1 MASFAEWTEKEKK
14 KKKKQASGASF
25 TEYTKQVLGRD
36 DIEAPLS
43 ERKEEDIAPVV
54 AHSDAEEHN
63 ILDALN
69 PFRKENWQEFGDF
82 VSDRASRV
90 KQAFVDDFTGKDT
103 RDKIKEAEEK
113 GESTFG
119 EYVLGHANE
128 GLASF
133 NKGITATADLILG
146 KPLQAIGWENNPI
159 SSLADYYGERY
170 DEFHTLGQTVDA
182 NRGGGKMTTLG
193 GEFISGTVAAIPNA
207 LLALMSMGGS
217 TAATTTSAG
226 LQTTAAMNTGNIL
239 TRAGLKTTAMMKN
252 PQYWLSFAQTAGTDY
267 EEAKAMGASDE
278 VAAIGATLTSLIN
291 AGIEVGLN
299 GGSGIQGLPDEIASG
314 DGSKILAWVMSSLE
328 EGNEE
333 EVQGVVN
340 RTVAKVLY
348 GSEEK
353 IFDSGVMAKEF
364 AMGTAV
370 GGALGGGQIGVQGA
384 VNAANNAIANAEA
397 RKLTANEQAVV
408 DKVVEDRIA
417 EEEQDG
423 KKLTNSEKKKIRNAV
438 FEEMERGEISI
449 DTIEEVLGGDSYK
462 AYRDTVD
469 SEDALAKEFEELG
482 NKQNATLA
490 EQSRYAEL
498 KQQME
503 DIKQNGKRNEL
514 KTQLSDTV
522 FGMVQNDR
530 LAESYYERGRRGQ
543 AFQADVSKYDE
554 KQRAVVQNAIDSG
567 ILNNTRRTHEFVD
580 IIARLSADRGVLF
593 DFTDNAKLKE
603 SGFAIDGKQVNG
615 FVTKDGITLNIDSPK
630 AWQSTVGHEVTHVLE
645 GTELYGELQTALF
658 DYAKSKGEYDSRLA
672 DLTDLY
678 SNIEGAD
685 VNAELTADLVGD
697 YLFTDSDFIHNLST
711 NHRNVFQKIYDEIKY
726 LCKVVTAGSKEA
738 RQLEKVKKAFDKAYK
753 EGGKATDGTKY
764 SVSNKNI
771 KDVST
776 GYASGETYFTMSYT
790 QDGKVVG
797 TLEYGEYEGAPNV
810 KMVEVAPEYRRQGI
824 GKKLLQELQ
833 TKYPDTEIDFGM
845 STPDGT
851 KLLESI
857 TYNVTDEAVVA
868 DRQKLK
874 DLQSELNEL
883 QGKLDVL
890 YDTDNLTEA
899 QEAELHKLGDRWTE
913 VYDTIREL
921 EQSLRGKRA
930 TKTFVKTD
938 AKYSI
943 SDNSGRQL
951 TTEQREYFKDSKM
964 RDDNGNLMVMY
975 HGSQDAGFHVFDAKM
990 SDDDTSFFFVDRN
1003 DVAASYSGTSEVYE
1017 AKTIRTADDMN
1028 NFLAEIGYDHYKAVE
1043 ENGKF
1048 VLYENNE
1055 YVAKSDTAQGI
1066 YEEFCWY
1073 EGVGDGDAN
1082 YKVYLNLKN
1091 PLIVDAQGRNWDNVS
1106 REYSQELANRYRS
1119 LTTEE
1124 KEALV
1129 QLAAWEDYSIFQDEL
1144 AKSVQV
1150 DGYDE
1155 TGVIRNAYAKLVG
1168 KDTFDGDEVN
1178 RFDLFSIAS
1187 DNFSDEAIQQF
1198 AVEQMTTRD
1207 FANRAKE
1214 QGYDGVIFKN
1224 IVDVGGYG
1232 NGSEGASTVAVAFD
1246 SKQIKSVA
1254 NEKPTADKD
1263 IRYSLTEYTEA
1274 EKKAHNDMVI
1284 DHFGKTYSWA
1294 ETGYVL
1300 LDGTKLDL
1308 SGKHEGAPGG
1318 YRTVDHRDIVDA
1330 LGSDYGDDSYSGAL
1344 VQFMSEGN
1352 IRISPESNGIN
1363 LSVRPNKAQ
1372 ERALTDFISRA
1383 RGEVILDIDDANGY
1397 TVVSVEYPYG
1407 THFSKV
1413 LGDIRGWFDNGTKP
1427 DVPSIYRSLSKE
1439 GETPV
1444 RGRFSTPARDLKLE
1458 TAPVAETVSEMETVA
1473 ENATTTPSPVD
1484 LAEIAKQGRRENM
1497 RGAYTHN
1504 GKQYLS
1510 DGSFIAEFNTVDEGL
1525 EQSKD
1530 FPIKQALKELDE
1542 AFARRVEG
1550 NYDLHASDTPGFIKV
1565 GNSLFGTKRVNALF
1579 RAFENPVFSLA
1590 NVRGGH
1596 EALVVTADNGRA
1608 VLMPVS
1614 ASGNAYLV
1622 YEAQPVSENV
1632 TVEEATPKSWR
1643 DTVKTLREP
1652 EMDGDSWSRE
1662 YIEYHNAF
1670 SNSVV
1675 HEALNEVMT
1684 NAEVGMSSAE
1694 LAQKAQEALREY
1706 EQIQANKP
1714 YGESYTEAEMLE
1726 LSTLYTQYTMY
1737 DGLARNPAYID
1748 ELMSLLE
1755 YSAPTESE
1763 LSEQDADRL
1772 ASLEDTDA
1780 PPEVEAPYY
1789 EESKPAKVYDPFYD
1803 RDIGEVGKRSVKAY
1817 MYENPEVKPFFQ
1829 QEAQGM
1835 LNDLSGS
1842 VKGERWLTS
1851 EGAPG
1856 SYGLESYGTWNGTKR
1871 HTTDDIAELLDVYG
1885 YSYAEIEKGL
1895 KAIIE
1900 DNGAENNA
1908 CSKRIE
1914 FMLNDRLVYGYT
1926 DVDGRPIPPDQDYIN
1941 LLQEKQITEYSREAF
1956 DALTDADAP
1965 PVDEVAPVAPVKQ
1978 TAPVVA
1984 ENIAPVKEAYEAI
1997 KPKKEKQPRLIRV
2010 DDDGG
2015 NPGEEIT
2022 AKTLVN
2028 EPKKQRN
2035 KRGLWSLVK
2044 EYVLDNGMVFEEVAL
2059 RNNNRELQSKWHFI
2073 RGAQAMAQR
2082 FMGKGA
2088 NGVRAL
2094 NDIRKEVEKS
2104 GKVEPFYQYLQHML
2118 NTDRMTLAERYGTEN
2133 KPVFGKSVTAEM
2145 SSKTAAEL
2153 EAANPEFKQWAED
2166 IYTIQRH
2173 LRSMMVEKG
2182 VISQETADM
2191 WNEMYPHYVPIGR
2204 EGKDGAA
2211 VNVALD
2217 TGRTGVNAPIKRATG
2232 GNANIRPMFNV
2243 MGERIVQT
2251 FRANAKNSFG
2261 VELFNTLNAEALA
2274 NDAAQANSEALAE
2287 AIFGDTEGVTENED
2301 GLLKEGKNGAP
2312 PTFTVFVDGKRV
2324 EFAITDEMY
2333 TALKP
2338 AGELLSY
2345 TNKPLNTINNIRRGL
2360 ITEYNPVFL
2369 ATNAVKDVQD
2379 VLMNSQHPVKTYL
2392 ALPRAAGQIVRN
2404 GKWYTEY
2411 LDNGGESNTYFDN
2424 ESSTF
2429 TDGEK
2434 GASKLLG
2441 IPPLSW
2447 ISKANNVIE
2456 RLPRLAEY
2464 IASREAGRSIET
2476 SMLDAARV
2484 TTNFAA
2490 GGKVTKLINRNGG
2503 TFFAASVNGAVQQAR
2518 NIVEAKHNGLRG
2530 VLGLAGKMAIA
2541 GLPAMVF
2548 NALRWDDDEDYAE
2561 LSDYVK
2567 RDYYVV
2573 AKYGDGQFIRI
2584 PKGRVLAV
2592 IQNAFEQGANAVNGE
2607 DVDLW
2612 GLGEL
2617 MLSNIAPNNPI
2628 DNNIFAPV
2636 IQAATNR
2643 AWYGDDILPTRLQ
2656 DLPTN
2661 EQYDETTDAISK
2673 WLGENFDP
2681 FKLGAYKI
2689 NYLLDQYSGGL
2700 GDTFLPMLTP
2710 KAERGDNSLVGN
2722 MIAPFKDKFT
2732 TDSVLKNQ
2740 NVSDFYDTKDELATA
2755 AKRGGATDEEVLMS
2769 KYMNT
2774 VNAELSELYA
2784 EKREIQNSDLPD
2796 DRKYARVREVQ
2807 EQINAIARDGLSA
2820 YENVTIDGKHAKV
2833 GDVQFRW
2840 YEPGEDSTAEPGWKK
2855 LTADQLEQQE
2865 EVTRGLG
2872 ISAGEYW
2879 NNKAE
2884 YDFAYEK
2891 PEKYAVAKS
2900 VGGYEAYKGYQSALY
2915 DIKADKDSKGKS
2927 ITGSRKEKVADY
2939 INGLDAD
2946 YGEKIILFKSE
2957 YKADDTYNHEI
2968 IEYLN
2973 SRDDISYKDMVTIL
2987 KELGFEVDSEGNIYW
3002 D

>member
-14 KKKKQASGASF
+14 KKKKQASGTSF

-43 ERKEEDIAPVV
+43 ERKEEDIAPV
-54 AHSDAEEHN
+54 AKKEEN
-63 ILDALN
+63 EKGLLSTLFSADT
-69 PFRKENWQEFGDF
+69 FD
-82 VSDRASRV
+82 
-90 KQAFVDDFTGKDT
+90 AFVKDMGDNMDEVKRGIKDSFSYKSVEKET
-103 RDKIKEAEEK
+103 KEAEESGK
-113 GESTFG
+113 SSFG
-119 EYVLGHANE
+119 DWLGSQTMS

-146 KPLQAIGWENNPI
+146 KPLQALGWENNPI
-159 SSLADYYGERY
+159 SSVADYYSGAHDAYAANAKVANDNTGWNVAGE
-170 DEFHTLGQTVDA
+170 LVQ
-182 NRGGGKMTTLG
+182 
-193 GEFISGTVAAIPNA
+193 GTVAAVPHA
-207 LLALMSMGGS
+207 LLALMTAGGS
-217 TAATTTSAG
+217 AATSATSAG
-226 LQTTAAMNTGNIL
+226 LQTTAAYETGNLLSKVGL
-239 TRAGLKTTAMMKN
+239 TVEAMGKN
-252 PQYWLSFAQTAGTDY
+252 PSYWLSFAQTYGNDY
-267 EEAKAMGASDE
+267 EEALKKNGGNE
-278 VAAIGATLTSLIN
+278 TTAALGATLSSLLN
-291 AGIEVGLN
+291 AGVEVGIS
-299 GGSGIQGLPDEIASG
+299 GGSGIQGLPDEIAKGGKSAVW
-314 DGSKILAWVMSSLE
+314 AWVNSSVE
-328 EGNEE
+328 EGAEE
-333 EVQGVVN
+333 VVQGVISNAVSK
-340 RTVAKVLY
+340 ALY
-348 GSEEK
+348 DHDTEVFNGKE
-353 IFDSGVMAKEF
+353 MAKEF

-370 GGALGGGQIGVQGA
+370 GGILGGGQIGAQGA
-384 VNAANNAIANAEA
+384 VNAVDNAIANAEA
-397 RKLTANEQAVV
+397 RKLTENEQAVM
-408 DKVVEDRIA
+408 DKVVADRIA

-423 KKLTNSEKKKIRNAV
+423 KKPTNAEKKKIRNAV

-449 DTIEEVLGGDSYK
+449 DTIEEVLGGDSYN

-503 DIKQNGKRNEL
+503 EIKQSGKRNEL

-530 LAESYYERGRRGQ
+530 LAESYYERGRRSQ
-543 AFQADVSKYDE
+543 AFTADVSKYDE

-567 ILNNTRRTHEFVD
+567 ILNDTRRSHQLVD
-580 IIARLSADRGVLF
+580 ILSRISADKGVAF
-593 DFTDNAKLKE
+593 NFADNAKLKE
-603 SGFAIDGKQVNG
+603 SGFAIEGKQVNG

-630 AWQSTVGHEVTHVLE
+630 AWQSTVGHEVTHILE

-658 DYAKSKGEYDSRLA
+658 EYAKSKGEYDSRLA

-697 YLFTDSDFIHNLST
+697 YLFTDNDFIHNLST

-726 LCKVVTAGSKEA
+726 LLKVTTAGSKEA
-738 RQLEKVKKAFDKAYK
+738 KQLEKVKKAFEDAYRA
-753 EGGKATDGTKY
+753 GGKAQTDT
-764 SVSNKNI
+764 
-771 KDVST
+771 
-776 GYASGETYFTMSYT
+776 
-790 QDGKVVG
+790 
-797 TLEYGEYEGAPNV
+797 
-810 KMVEVAPEYRRQGI
+810 
-824 GKKLLQELQ
+824 
-833 TKYPDTEIDFGM
+833 
-845 STPDGT
+845 
-851 KLLESI
+851 
-857 TYNVTDEAVVA
+857 
-868 DRQKLK
+868 
-874 DLQSELNEL
+874 
-883 QGKLDVL
+883 
-890 YDTDNLTEA
+890 
-899 QEAELHKLGDRWTE
+899 
-913 VYDTIREL
+913 
-921 EQSLRGKRA
+921 
-930 TKTFVKTD
+930 
-938 AKYSI
+938 KYSI
-943 SDNSGRQL
+943 SETTDGRFAAVVDNDILSKLDTSTWDDTKKNQAKQAANEALQQFKDGIVVDGITRKVNKKSRNEYTRSDYTEKLYNKTPDVFADKMRAAEVADDIVVVATDWSRDGYLKHPRTDNFVDFDHGKVLIVSGNSKYTAEVVVGITDTGDAVFYDVVDMTPATFDIKKEESPTTATTQNAIGDIQGNSFDPNVAQNTPVVKTDYSLSDSNGKQL
-951 TTEQREYFKDSKM
+951 TAEQQEYFKDSKM
-964 RDDNGNLMVMY
+964 RDDNGNLKVMY
-975 HGSQDAGFHVFDAKM
+975 RGDTETITVFDRKKSKPSNLYGRGFYFTDSESHAKQYGNATSYYLDIKNPVSTTERTITKEQLRNFLSAVAENDDYGLENYGYGATVDSVAESVFSGK
-990 SDDDTSFFFVDRN
+990 SDFAMLYDVSQTAIGDM
-1003 DVAASYSGTSEVYE
+1003 VAAVELFNEVNGTDYDGLILDTETVIFNSEQ
-1017 AKTIRTADDMN
+1017 AK
-1028 NFLAEIGYDHYKAVE
+1028 
-1043 ENGKF
+1043 
-1048 VLYENNE
+1048 
-1055 YVAKSDTAQGI
+1055 
-1066 YEEFCWY
+1066 
-1073 EGVGDGDAN
+1073 
-1082 YKVYLNLKN
+1082 
-1091 PLIVDAQGRNWDNVS
+1091 
-1106 REYSQELANRYRS
+1106 
-1119 LTTEE
+1119 LTT
-1124 KEALV
+1124 
-1129 QLAAWEDYSIFQDEL
+1129 
-1144 AKSVQV
+1144 
-1150 DGYDE
+1150 
-1155 TGVIRNAYAKLVG
+1155 
-1168 KDTFDGDEVN
+1168 
-1178 RFDLFSIAS
+1178 
-1187 DNFSDEAIQQF
+1187 
-1198 AVEQMTTRD
+1198 
-1207 FANRAKE
+1207 
-1214 QGYDGVIFKN
+1214 
-1224 IVDVGGYG
+1224 
-1232 NGSEGASTVAVAFD
+1232 
-1246 SKQIKSVA
+1246 
-1254 NEKPTADKD
+1254 NEKPTADPD
-1263 IRYSLTEYTEA
+1263 IRYSLTEYSEA
-1274 EKKAHNDMVI
+1274 EKKAHNDLVI

-1308 SGKHEGAPGG
+1308 SGRHEGAPGG
-1318 YRTVDHRDIVDA
+1318 YRSVDHRDIVDA

-1363 LSVRPNKAQ
+1363 LSVKPNKAQ

-1439 GETPV
+1439 GKAPV
-1444 RGRFSTPARDLKLE
+1444 KYGNFSTPARDLKLE
-1458 TAPVAETVSEMETVA
+1458 TAPVQTVEETAPVKEAVEDTAPVVVA
-1473 ENATTTPSPVD
+1473 ESATTPAA
-1484 LAEIAKQGRRENM
+1484 LAEIAKQARREEF
-1497 RGAYTHN
+1497 RGATTHN

-1579 RAFENPVFSLA
+1579 RALENPVFSLA

-1622 YEAQPVSENV
+1622 YEAQPVTDAAV
-1632 TVEEATPKSWR
+1632 FP
-1643 DTVKTLREP
+1643 DDL
-1652 EMDGDSWSRE
+1652 
-1662 YIEYHNAF
+1662 
-1670 SNSVV
+1670 
-1675 HEALNEVMT
+1675 
-1684 NAEVGMSSAE
+1684 
-1694 LAQKAQEALREY
+1694 
-1706 EQIQANKP
+1706 
-1714 YGESYTEAEMLE
+1714 
-1726 LSTLYTQYTMY
+1726 
-1737 DGLARNPAYID
+1737 
-1748 ELMSLLE
+1748 
-1755 YSAPTESE
+1755 APTESYE
-1763 LSEQDADRL
+1763 GLIERRGEILRQVQEADLDTLTEEAIEALESEYMEIEAKLADMSSGADTMRQDGFESVTD
-1772 ASLEDTDA
+1772 EDM
-1780 PPEVEAPYY
+1780 PPEAEANYQTDSIAP
-1789 EESKPAKVYDPFYD
+1789 EDPFYD
-1803 RDIGEVGKRSVKAY
+1803 RDIGEVGKRNVKAY

-1829 QEAQGM
+1829 QEALGM
-1835 LNDLSGS
+1835 LSDLRESI
-1842 VKGERWLTS
+1842 KGERTYIP
-1851 EGAPG
+1851 EGLPG
-1856 SYGLESYGTWNGTKR
+1856 SYGLESYGHWTGTKR
-1871 HTTDDIAELLDVYG
+1871 HTTDDIAELLDNYG
-1885 YSYAEIEKGL
+1885 YSYAEIQKGL
-1895 KAIIE
+1895 DAIIE

-1914 FMLNDRLVYGYT
+1914 FMLNDRLMYGYT
-1926 DVDGRPIPPDQDYIN
+1926 NIEGRPIPPNRDYIN
-1941 LLQEKQITEYSREAF
+1941 LLNEKQITEYSREAF
-1956 DALTDADAP
+1956 ATLTDADAP
-1965 PVDEVAPVAPVKQ
+1965 PVDEIAPVAPVKQ
-1978 TAPVVA
+1978 TASVA
-1984 ENIAPVKEAYEAI
+1984 ENVAPVKEAYEAI

-2015 NPGEEIT
+2015 NPGGEIT

-2118 NTDRMTLAERYGTEN
+2118 NTDRMTLADRYGTEN
-2133 KPVFGKSVTAEM
+2133 KPVFGKSITAEM

-2182 VISQETADM
+2182 VISQETADL

-2274 NDAAQANSEALAE
+2274 NDAEQANSEALAE

-2301 GLLKEGKNGAP
+2301 GLLKEGKNGNP

-2338 AGELLSY
+2338 AGDLLSY

-2411 LDNGGESNTYFDN
+2411 LDNGGESNTYFDS

-2490 GGKVTKLINRNGG
+2490 GGKLTKLINRNGG

-2573 AKYGDGQFIRI
+2573 AKYGDGQFVRI

-2607 DVDLW
+2607 EVDLF

-2689 NYLLDQYSGGL
+2689 NYLLDQYSGGV
-2700 GDTFLPMLTP
+2700 GDMFLPMLTP

-2722 MIAPFKDKFT
+2722 MVAPFKDKFT

-2784 EKREIQNSDLPD
+2784 EKREIQNSNLPD

-2807 EQINAIARDGLSA
+2807 EQINTIARDGLSA
-2820 YENVTIDGKHAKV
+2820 YENVKIDGKHAQV

-2900 VGGYEAYKGYQSALY
+2900 VGGYEAYKGYQSDLY

-2957 YKADDTYNHEI
+2957 YNADDTYNYEI
-2968 IEYLN
+2968 IDYLN
-2973 SRDDISYKDMVTIL
+2973 SRDDISYKEMVDIL
-2987 KELGFEVDSEGNIYW
+2987 KELGFEVDSKGNIYW

>member
-1 MASFAEWTEKEKK
+1 MASFAEWTENEKK
-14 KKKKQASGASF
+14 KKKKQQANGASF

-43 ERKEEDIAPVV
+43 ERKEDDIAPVMTTSRKKGEEDDGFDFFQKGAFEDGYQVGDIARTILGTTADAGVGIVKGIAKIGGGLIDAGMYGV
-54 AHSDAEEHN
+54 AGVADVVGADDFADDVRVKARENVIDDAFRGTDDYLNRYSVLGRTSDAV
-63 ILDALN
+63 A
-69 PFRKENWQEFGDF
+69 
-82 VSDRASRV
+82 
-90 KQAFVDDFTGKDT
+90 
-103 RDKIKEAEEK
+103 
-113 GESTFG
+113 
-119 EYVLGHANE
+119 E
-128 GLASF
+128 GLGQVGA
-133 NKGITATADLILG
+133 IILTG
-146 KPLQAIGWENNPI
+146 G
-159 SSLADYYGERY
+159 
-170 DEFHTLGQTVDA
+170 LGA
-182 NRGGGKMTTLG
+182 
-193 GEFISGTVAAIPNA
+193 
-207 LLALMSMGGS
+207 
-217 TAATTTSAG
+217 SAG
-226 LQTTAAMNTGNIL
+226 LGAAGTAALTTGTI
-239 TRAGLKTTAMMKN
+239 GVSSIGSGM
-252 PQYWLSFAQTAGTDY
+252 S
-267 EEAKAMGASDE
+267 EAYQGGASDE
-278 VAAIGATLTSLIN
+278 EAAVYGLI
-291 AGIEVGLN
+291 
-299 GGSGIQGLPDEIASG
+299 S
-314 DGSKILAWVMSSLE
+314 
-328 EGNEE
+328 
-333 EVQGVVN
+333 GVVN
-340 RTVAKVLY
+340 A
-348 GSEEK
+348 GSELIFGGLGKTVKALGLSKGLSSLDDVFAQKLSSK
-353 IFDSGVMAKEF
+353 IANHTAKSFVQYGVKASAEGVEEVLAGIGTIAGKKLTYMSDEELSKLIEDENLLEQFVVGAVTSGVAQSGLVPGMKSGSLKESIDTGRDF
-364 AMGTAV
+364 ISG
-370 GGALGGGQIGVQGA
+370 
-384 VNAANNAIANAEA
+384 N
-397 RKLTANEQAVV
+397 TANEQAVI
-408 DKVVEDRIA
+408 DKVYNDLIA
-417 EEEQDG
+417 EEEASG
-423 KKLTNSEKKKIRNAV
+423 KKLTKREKTKLYDSV
-438 FEEMERGEISI
+438 VEQMERGEIST

-462 AYRDTVD
+462 AYKDTID
-469 SEDALAKEFEELG
+469 SEDALSKEFEELG

-514 KTQLSDTV
+514 KTQLSETV
-522 FGMVQNDR
+522 YGMVQNDR
-530 LAESYYERGRRGQ
+530 LAESYFERGRRGQ
-543 AFQADVSKYDE
+543 AYQADVSKYDE
-554 KQRAVVQNAIDSG
+554 KQKTVIQRAIDSG

-580 IIARLSADRGVLF
+580 IIARLSADMGVLF

-658 DYAKSKGEYDSRLA
+658 DYAKTKGEYDSRLA
-672 DLTDLY
+672 DLTELY
-678 SNIEGAD
+678 SNIAGAD

-726 LCKVVTAGSKEA
+726 LLKVATAGSKEA
-738 RQLEKVKKAFDKAYK
+738 RQLEKVKKAFEDAYRAD
-753 EGGKATDGTKY
+753 GKAADGTKY

-776 GYASGETYFTMSYT
+776 GYSYGESYYTMSYT

-810 KMVEVAPEYRRQGI
+810 KMIEVAPEYRRHGI
-824 GKKLLQELQ
+824 AKKLMQELQ
-833 TKYPDTEIDFGM
+833 NKYPDTEIDFGM

-883 QGKLDVL
+883 QSKLDVL

-921 EQSLRGKRA
+921 EAELRGKKA

-938 AKYSI
+938 AKYSV
-943 SDNSGRQL
+943 SDNNGKQL
-951 TTEQREYFKDSKM
+951 TAEQQEYFKDSKM

-1003 DVAASYSGTSEVYE
+1003 DVAATYSGTVTTFS
-1017 AKTIRTADDMN
+1017 AKEFRTADELN
-1028 NFLAEIGYDHYKAVE
+1028 EFLAEIGEAQDYEVRE
-1043 ENGKF
+1043 EDGKF
-1048 VLYENNE
+1048 KLYDDAGDLEAE
-1055 YVAKSDTAQGI
+1055 SSTAQGL
-1066 YEEFCWY
+1066 YEKFRGWPIMY
-1073 EGVGDGDAN
+1073 HGNAN

-1091 PLIVDAQGRNWDNVS
+1091 PLVVDAQGRNWN
-1106 REYSQELANRYRS
+1106 RLTGEFSQEVYDRYQS
-1119 LTTEE
+1119 LTDAE
-1124 KEALV
+1124 KEALT
-1129 QLAAWEDYSIFQDEL
+1129 QLAAWEDASIFRDEL
-1144 AKSVQV
+1144 ETAVESVERGASYV
-1150 DGYDE
+1150 DDY
-1155 TGVIRNAYAKLVG
+1155 IRNLASAAEKLG
-1168 KDTFDGDEVN
+1168 DADKYRLFD
-1178 RFDLFSIAS
+1178 IAM
-1187 DNFSDEAIQQF
+1187 DNFTEESLREN
-1198 AVEQMTTRD
+1198 AVQYLKTRD
-1207 FANRAKE
+1207 YAQRAKE

-1224 IVDVGGYG
+1224 IVDNG
-1232 NGSEGASTVAVAFD
+1232 NYASGREGASTVAVAFD
-1246 SKQIKSVA
+1246 SNQIKSVA
-1254 NEKPTADKD
+1254 NEKPTADPD
-1263 IRYSLTEYTEA
+1263 IRYSLSKDSEGRELPPAVKNRFGKSKVVDENGDLKVVYHGTATGEFTIFDKAKGSVEGDYGSGFYFTDNEADVSEHYEGGGPDFDNKVGRRADEIYGEVGNEDMDYDEA
-1274 EKKAHNDMVI
+1274 ERRAREELFKGSHKFEVYLNMENPATVGETMLFDPDSYFSRYSEEDYDSYEDYEGDVEQLIADDIDNIIWEIERNVDVTSTDGIAQICWEAISEGGIGLEELKAKLNNLYLEGSNGNLVANEVARQIIESLGYDGIIDPTVSSKWNMDM
-1284 DHFGKTYSWA
+1284 
-1294 ETGYVL
+1294 E
-1300 LDGTKLDL
+1300 DGTTHYIVFKPNQIKAVTNENPTDN
-1308 SGKHEGAPGG
+1308 P
-1318 YRTVDHRDIVDA
+1318 DI
-1330 LGSDYGDDSYSGAL
+1330 
-1344 VQFMSEGN
+1344 
-1352 IRISPESNGIN
+1352 
-1363 LSVRPNKAQ
+1363 
-1372 ERALTDFISRA
+1372 
-1383 RGEVILDIDDANGY
+1383 
-1397 TVVSVEYPYG
+1397 
-1407 THFSKV
+1407 H
-1413 LGDIRGWFDNGTKP
+1413 
-1427 DVPSIYRSLSKE
+1427 RSLSNND
-1439 GETPV
+1439 TAPV
-1444 RGRFSTPARDLKLE
+1444 KYGNFSTPARDLKLE
-1458 TAPVAETVSEMETVA
+1458 APVQETVA
-1473 ENATTTPSPVD
+1473 ENAT
-1484 LAEIAKQGRRENM
+1484 
-1497 RGAYTHN
+1497 
-1504 GKQYLS
+1504 
-1510 DGSFIAEFNTVDEGL
+1510 
-1525 EQSKD
+1525 
-1530 FPIKQALKELDE
+1530 
-1542 AFARRVEG
+1542 
-1550 NYDLHASDTPGFIKV
+1550 
-1565 GNSLFGTKRVNALF
+1565 
-1579 RAFENPVFSLA
+1579 
-1590 NVRGGH
+1590 
-1596 EALVVTADNGRA
+1596 
-1608 VLMPVS
+1608 
-1614 ASGNAYLV
+1614 
-1622 YEAQPVSENV
+1622 
-1632 TVEEATPKSWR
+1632 VEETPKGWR
-1643 DTVKTLREP
+1643 ETIKTLREP

-1662 YIEYHNAF
+1662 YIEYHDAF

-1684 NAEVGMSSAE
+1684 DAEVGMSSAE

-1714 YGESYTEAEMLE
+1714 YGESYTESEMLE
-1726 LSTLYTQYTMY
+1726 LSTLYTQYTVY

-1763 LSEQDADRL
+1763 LSEYDADRL
-1772 ASLEDTDA
+1772 ASIDEKDM
-1780 PPEVEAPYY
+1780 PPEVDAPYY
-1789 EESKPAKVYDPFYD
+1789 EDSKPAKVNDPFYD

-1829 QEAQGM
+1829 DEAKYMLGDLNNSQKAERYYADVDY
-1835 LNDLSGS
+1835 LNDSGY
-1842 VKGERWLTS
+1842 TS
-1851 EGAPG
+1851 HGVWT
-1856 SYGLESYGTWNGTKR
+1856 GTTR
-1871 HTTDDIAELLDVYG
+1871 HTTDDIAYLLDECK

-1914 FMLNDRLVYGYT
+1914 FMLNDRLMNGHRDVYGNE
-1926 DVDGRPIPPDQDYIN
+1926 IPPNQEYIN
-1941 LLQEKQITEYSREAF
+1941 LLNEKQINEYSKEAL
-1956 DALTDADAP
+1956 DALGDADAP
-1965 PVDEVAPVAPVKQ
+1965 PVNDVAPVPRFDWKVTAEDFAPVTQEVTEDDFADAGEVAEDNFAPTTSEVTVDDFADVAPVK
-1978 TAPVVA
+1978 
-1984 ENIAPVKEAYEAI
+1984 ESYEAI
-1997 KPKKEKQPRLIRV
+1997 RPKREKQPKLIRV
-2010 DDDGG
+2010 DENNGG
-2015 NPGEEIT
+2015 TPGEETT
-2022 AKTLVN
+2022 AKTLV
-2028 EPKKQRN
+2028 EETKKPRK

-2059 RNNNRELQSKWHFI
+2059 RTKNRELQSKWHYI

-2082 FMGKGA
+2082 FMGNGA

-2094 NDIRKEVEKS
+2094 NDIRQEVEKS
-2104 GKVEPFYQYLQHML
+2104 GKVESFYKYLQHML

-2133 KPVFGKSVTAEM
+2133 KPVFGKHVTAEM

-2182 VISQETADM
+2182 VISQETADL
-2191 WNEMYPHYVPIGR
+2191 WNKMYPHYVPIGR

-2211 VNVALD
+2211 INVALD
-2217 TGRTGVNAPIKRATG
+2217 TGRTGVNAPIKAATG
-2232 GNANIRPMFNV
+2232 GNADIRPMFNV

-2333 TALKP
+2333 AALKP

-2345 TNKPLNTINNIRRGL
+2345 NNKFLNTASNIRRGL

-2369 ATNAVKDVQD
+2369 ATNAIKDVQD

-2392 ALPRAAGQIVRN
+2392 ALPRAVAQIMRN
-2404 GKWYTEY
+2404 GEYYTEY

-2490 GGKVTKLINRNGG
+2490 GGKLTKLINRNGG

-2573 AKYGDGQFIRI
+2573 AKYGDGQFVRI

-2607 DVDLW
+2607 EVDLL

-2617 MLSNIAPNNPI
+2617 MLNNIAPNNPL

-2636 IQAATNR
+2636 GQVLTNKT
-2643 AWYGDDILPTRLQ
+2643 WYGEDLVPTRLQ
-2656 DLPTN
+2656 DKPTN
-2661 EQYDETTDAISK
+2661 EQYDESTDAISK

-2681 FKLGAYKI
+2681 LKLGAYKI
-2689 NYLLDQYSGGL
+2689 NYLLDQYSGGV
-2700 GDTFLPMLTP
+2700 GDMFLPMLTP
-2710 KAERGDNSLVGN
+2710 EAERGDNSLVGN

-2732 TDSVLKNQ
+2732 TDSVMNNQ
-2740 NVSDFYDTKDELATA
+2740 NVSDFYDTKDELATT
-2755 AKRGGATDEEVLMS
+2755 AKRSGATDEDVLMS
-2769 KYMNT
+2769 KYMNS
-2774 VNAELSELYA
+2774 VNAKLSELYA
-2784 EKREIQNSDLPD
+2784 EKRELQNSDLPAGN
-2796 DRKYARVREVQ
+2796 KYSWVRNVQ
-2807 EQINAIARDGLSA
+2807 KQIDEIARNALAS
-2820 YENVTIDGKHAKV
+2820 YENVKIDGKHATV

-2855 LTADQLEQQE
+2855 LTDDQLEQQGK
-2865 EVTRGLG
+2865 VTRGLG

-2879 NNKAE
+2879 DNKAE
-2884 YDFAYEK
+2884 HDFAYEK
-2891 PEKYAVAKS
+2891 PEKYAVARS
-2900 VGGYEAYKGYQSALY
+2900 VGGYAAYKGYQSELY
-2915 DIKADKDSKGKS
+2915 DIKADKDSKGRS
-2927 ITGSRKEKVADY
+2927 ISGSRKEKVIDY

-2957 YKADDTYNHEI
+2957 YNADDTYNQDI
-2968 IEYLN
+2968 VDYLN
-2973 SRDDISYKDMVTIL
+2973 SRNDISYDDTIAIL
-2987 KELGFEVDSEGNIYW
+2987 KELGFEVDSKGNVYW
-3002 D
+3002 